1 MKKKLVLKKIG
12 DLISEKSER
21 NKHLEN
27 YPVFSVTNS
36 EGFVRSTDYFDKEV
50 FSKNLSNYKIVK
62 KGHFAYNPSRI
73 NVGSVDYLKNQ
84 SSVIV
89 SPLYVIFEV
98 KERLLFQEYLK
109 IFLKSERGKAA
120 IGVKTSGSVRDNL
133 SYNSLC
139 EILIPLL
146 PLEEQIQIATVL
158 SKAENLIAKRK
169 KSIELLD
176 EFVKSTFLEMF
187 GDPVRNERGWEKKKL
202 VELGSLDRGVSKNRP
217 RNAPELLGGIY
228 PLIQTGDVTNAG
240 LYIKNYSQTYSEL
253 GLNQS
258 KMWKKGTLCITIA
271 ANIARTGIL
280 DFDACFPDS
289 VVGFVSNSQKVN
301 SIYIHFLFGF
311 IQQILEKNAPQAA
324 QKNINLEILRSL
336 KIPKPDIE
344 AQNQFAE
351 IVNKV
356 EVLKEK
362 HQRSLEELENL
373 YGSLSQRAFRG
384 EL

>member
-1 MKKKLVLKKIG
+1 MKMVKLGKIVENLDNKRIPLNDAERKAKTVKKL
-12 DLISEKSER
+12 
-21 NKHLEN
+21 
-27 YPVFSVTNS
+27 YP
-36 EGFVRSTDYFDKEV
+36 Y
-50 FSKNLSNYKIVK
+50 
-62 KGHFAYNPSRI
+62 
-73 NVGSVDYLKNQ
+73 VGANNIVDY
-84 SSVIV
+84 IDE
-89 SPLYVIFEV
+89 YIFDEQILCV
-98 KERLLFQEYLK
+98 AEDGGSWGLCEKCANIYNGKTWVNNHAHVLRSNGKADLN
-109 IFLKSERGKAA
+109 FLRFFLNYSDLNKYITGTTRGKLTRS
-120 IGVKTSGSVRDNL
+120 KLDN
-133 SYNSLC
+133 
-139 EILIPLL
+139 IDVPL
-146 PLEEQIQIATVL
+146 PPIEEQIQIATVL
-158 SKAENLIAKRK
+158 SKAEDLIAKRK
-169 KSIELLD
+169 EGIELLD

-356 EVLKEK
+356 EVLKEIYQK
-362 HQRSLEELENL
+362 SLEELENL